1 LKTVKKSLRENV
13 LVNRLRPFKESKL
26 FILLLSSLLG
36 IFAGYLSII
45 FRKAATFA
53 TNLFDSGQKIQNFS
67 FIDLAMY
74 IPIVVSIIFVII
86 YSNTKLWGARGFS
99 SILKAVFKTYGHLS
113 LNDSFKKLGLSILS
127 IIGKGSVGRES
138 MIAQCSGGFG
148 SWLGRVFHLNSKK
161 TVRLIVSS
169 AAAAIAATYGA
180 PIAGILFAIE
190 LLAEEV
196 HVSLAPMIIASLSA
210 SLIVNSYGLDP
221 VININLWSDVGVKDL
236 YIFAI
241 LGVLSGLF
249 GALYSHASNI
259 ASKKLYGKKFSPLIA
274 GFGIFVLITYMP
286 KLTGGGYD
294 EASLMIQS
302 NPMVN
307 EMLIYVVGKA
317 LITIIC
323 INSGW
328 AGGHFGPIFSIG
340 IALGLIFGAKFS
352 YISTSLA
359 IAGAA
364 ALCASITHAPL
375 ALIILTWEMTNTSDV
390 FIPVTISV
398 VIAILVRDVFNVR
411 NLYESPLIDLL
422 SKEKNV
428 KNEKT
433 IKQIMEKKPLTVNS
447 DQKISDVLYL
457 TRTKKQTYFP
467 VLENEKLNGIIT
479 RANVLHALEADLHGK
494 INKEHLDDKV
504 CRWTSSIEEIL
515 IVKEND
521 SIKDTAHKMR
531 ISGINIS
538 HLPVV
543 NNLKEMKIV
552 GVLHS
557 EDVLKALDV

>member
-1 LKTVKKSLRENV
+1 M
-13 LVNRLRPFKESKL
+13 
-26 FILLLSSLLG
+26 LSSLLG
-36 IFAGYLSII
+36 MFAGYLSII
-45 FRKAATFA
+45 FRKAANFGTY
-53 TNLFDSGQKIQNFS
+53 LFESSQKIGNFS
-67 FIDLAMY
+67 FADLSIY
-74 IPIVVSIIFVII
+74 IPIFVSIIFVAI
-86 YSNTKLWGARGFS
+86 YANTAFWGARGFS
-99 SILKAVFKTYGHLS
+99 SILKAVFKTHGHLS
-113 LNDSFKKLGLSILS
+113 LNNSFKKLGLSLLS

-196 HVSLAPMIIASLSA
+196 HVSLAPMIVASLSA
-210 SLIVNSYGLDP
+210 SLIVKSYGLDP
-221 VININLWSDVGVKDL
+221 VIDINTWTHVAGKDL

-241 LGVLSGLF
+241 LGILSGMF

-259 ASKKLYGKKFSPLIA
+259 ASKKLYEKKFSPLIA
-274 GFGIFVLITYMP
+274 GFGIFALLIYLP
-286 KLTGGGYD
+286 DLTGGGY
-294 EASLMIQS
+294 EQASSMIQS
-302 NPMVN
+302 NSTIN
-307 EMLIYVVGKA
+307 EMLVYALGKA
-317 LITIIC
+317 LITILC

-352 YISTSLA
+352 YISASLA

-375 ALIILTWEMTNTSDV
+375 ALIILTWEMTDSSDV
-390 FIPVTISV
+390 FIPVTICV
-398 VIAILVRDVFNVR
+398 VAAILVRDFFNVR

-422 SKEKNV
+422 SKKTNKKNQ
-428 KNEKT
+428 KT
-433 IKQIMEKKPLTVNS
+433 IKEIMEKKPETVNS
-447 DQKISDVLYL
+447 DQKIKDVLYL

-467 VLENEKLNGIIT
+467 VLKNERLNGIIT

-494 INKEHLDDKV
+494 INKEHLNDKV
-504 CRWTSSIEEIL
+504 GRWKSSIEEIL
-515 IVKEND
+515 IIKEND
-521 SIKDTAHKMR
+521 LVIDTAHKMR
-531 ISGINIS
+531 VSGINIS

-543 NNLKEMKIV
+543 NNLEEMKIV